1 MPRCYIGIGANL
13 NGPEQQIIEAVTA
26 LAALPDSKLVALS
39 SLYGSKPL
47 GPQDQPD
54 YLNAVAAIDTQLEPL
69 ALLDLLQAQEQIQ
82 GRIKKRHW
90 GERNIDLDILLYG
103 DLQMR
108 SERLNIPHH
117 ELDKRS
123 FVIIPLSETEPS
135 LILPDGRAIAEL
147 TPEFEGEIQRLKS
160 LPPVN

>member
-13 NGPEQQIIEAVTA
+13 NGPEQQILTA
-26 LAALPDSKLVALS
+26 ISALSALPHSQLVAVS

-54 YLNAVAAIDTQLEPL
+54 YLNAVAAIDTLLEPL
-69 ALLDLLQAQEQIQ
+69 ALLDLLQQQEQQQ

-90 GERNIDLDILLYG
+90 GERNIDLDILLYD
-103 DLQMR
+103 DLILR
-108 SERLNIPHH
+108 TERLNIPHH

-123 FVIIPLSETEPS
+123 FVIMPLSEIRPD
-135 LILPDGRAIAEL
+135 LKLPDGRAITEL
-147 TPEFEGEIQRLKS
+147 TAEFKGDIQRLKA
-160 LPPVN
+160 LPTVN

>member
-13 NGPEQQIIEAVTA
+13 NGPEQQILTAIQA
-26 LAALPDSKLVALS
+26 LAVLPASKLIALS

-54 YLNAVAAIDTQLEPL
+54 YLNAVACIDTLLEPL
-69 ALLDLLQAQEQIQ
+69 QLLDSLQQQEQQQ
-82 GRIKKRHW
+82 GRIRKRHW
-90 GERNIDLDILLYG
+90 GERNIDLDILLY
-103 DLQMR
+103 DNLEMR

-117 ELDKRS
+117 ELGNRS
-123 FVIIPLSETEPS
+123 FVILPLAEISPQ

-147 TPEFEGEIQRLKS
+147 TPAFDGQIQRLKA
-160 LPPVN
+160 LPAVN